1 MIIEKNNGSLRES
14 KEVNAS
20 MQKSE
25 NKSAVLGQYINQKE
39 LLKELHIGFAT
50 LQKLRLLGLE
60 AVQIGR
66 QKYYDVEDVKAVF
79 NQLKK

>member
-1 MIIEKNNGSLRES
+1 
-14 KEVNAS
+14 

-50 LQKLRLLGLE
+50 LQELRLFGLE
-60 AVQIGR
+60 AVQVGR